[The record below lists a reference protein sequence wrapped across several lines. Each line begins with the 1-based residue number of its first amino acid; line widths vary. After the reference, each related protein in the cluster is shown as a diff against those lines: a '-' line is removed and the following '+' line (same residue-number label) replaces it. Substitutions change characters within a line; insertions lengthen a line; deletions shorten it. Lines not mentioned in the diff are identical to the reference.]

1 MVVPVLHAKV
11 QRDIDHSKLPTAT
24 AITFIFRAIYIYI
37 YIYQPENM
45 RLGISHFPWNN
56 SVTDCC
62 WKWNICRGNQIK
74 FIFKWQCLRKGAFV
88 KNMCVTARA
97 SCLDGNKWCGT
108 DLPSQP
114 KKRKKK
120 KKPLS
125 ILVILIL
132 SLVIEN
138 WNELEFEWKMRI
150 RIRIRHKNLNKL
162 FI

>member
-24 AITFIFRAIYIYI
+24 AITFIFRAIYMYI

-88 KNMCVTARA
+88 KICAWQLELAVLM
-97 SCLDGNKWCGT
+97 GT
-108 DLPSQP
+108 SDAAQICHLSQR
-114 KKRKKK
+114 KEKKK
-120 KKPLS
+120 KKATFHTCNFN
-125 ILVILIL
+125 IVIGNWKLKWAGIWMKN
-132 SLVIEN
+132 EN
-138 WNELEFEWKMRI
+138 QN
-150 RIRIRHKNLNKL
+150 KNKV
-162 FI
+162 

>member
-24 AITFIFRAIYIYI
+24 AITFIFKAIYMYI

-74 FIFKWQCLRKGAFV
+74 FIFKWKCLRKGAFV

-114 KKRKKK
+114 KKRKEKK
-120 KKPLS
+120 KATFHTCNFN
-125 ILVILIL
+125 IVIGNWKLKWAGIWMKN
-132 SLVIEN
+132 EN
-138 WNELEFEWKMRI
+138 
-150 RIRIRHKNLNKL
+150 KNKNKV
-162 FI
+162 